1 VPSKTSP
8 EIVAKMHDAGVKVLA
23 KPEMQ
28 AALKKIG
35 VETITMEPKAMDEL
49 VAKEV
54 AANIALLKDVKQ

>member
-1 VPSKTSP
+1 
-8 EIVAKMHDAGVKVLA
+8 MHDAGVKVLA